1 MSYASVDDVADR
13 LGRPLT
19 DDERDLAA
27 VLLDDA
33 ENLIRARIPDLEER
47 VAAGRIRRELV
58 VMIEANAVVRVL
70 RNPGGY
76 RSETAGDYSYTIDT
90 RAAAGYLDIPDT
102 DWRLLGVRPGAFTI
116 TPTFPPPHPP
126 HRPCPSR
133 WVCDFWCGSCP

>member
-1 MSYASVDDVADR
+1 MSYASVADVAAR

-33 ENLIRARIPDLEER
+33 ENLIRARIPDLDKR
-47 VAAGRIRRELV
+47 IADGRIRRELV

-102 DWRLLGVRPGAFTI
+102 DWRLIGVRPGAFTI
-116 TPTFPPPHPP
+116 TPAFPRPCP
-126 HRPCPSR
+126 PCPSR